1 MKHYNVVNT
10 SGTLTDQ
17 GEAQPVAN
25 PGFSGGGCQCQMLGS
40 ANLLF
45 VQKFLKAAQ
54 KLKKLNDGGRA
65 VDSPVA
71 PIFWCSLKKEAQK

>member
-1 MKHYNVVNT
+1 MQCYMKHYNVVNT

-17 GEAQPVAN
+17 GEAQPVADS
-25 PGFSGGGCQCQMLGS
+25 GFSGGGRQCQMLGS

-45 VQKFLKAAQ
+45 VQKFMKTAR
-54 KLKKLNDGGRA
+54 KLTKLNDGGRA

-71 PIFWCSLKKEAQK
+71 PIF

>member
-17 GEAQPVAN
+17 GEAQPVAD
-25 PGFSGGGCQCQMLGS
+25 PGFSGEGRQCQMLES

-45 VQKFLKAAQ
+45 VQKFLKTAR
-54 KLKKLNDGGRA
+54 KLTKLNDGGCA

-71 PIFWCSLKKEAQK
+71 PIF